1 MIRSRATA
9 MLAVTALLLVAC
21 ADLSVYHPA
30 PQVQDASRPAD
41 TTRNA
46 ARAGAGAASAPGTE
60 QGAPAVDYPV
70 NGRMLQQ
77 PRSRW
82 IPVDWAELQGFGA
95 DPLDDAW
102 TAWLRSC
109 ERSGA
114 QTAPAAMAVM
124 CADVKRLAGSGDDE
138 RRAWMRDRLQPY
150 RIENLEGEPQGL
162 LTGYYE
168 PVAEARRLPDAR
180 FKTPLYR
187 VPGPPAPLSSRKPW
201 YSREEIDTLP
211 EPQAALRGRE
221 IAWLDDPVSVLNLQI
236 QGSGRLR
243 ITEAD
248 GRERMVRVA
257 YAGTNE
263 QPYRSVGS
271 WLLQKGE
278 VKDAS
283 WPGIRQWVANN
294 PGRVQEM
301 LWTNPRVV
309 FFQEQ
314 MLTEADSL
322 IGPRG
327 AQGVPLTAGRSIA
340 VDPQSIP
347 YGAPV
352 WLASGGYLPLQRL
365 VLAQDTGSAITGAVR
380 ADYFVGTGP
389 EASAIAGRL
398 KQPLQL
404 WVLWPR

>member
-1 MIRSRATA
+1 MARWVLLPILATLMA
-9 MLAVTALLLVAC
+9 AC
-21 ADLSVYHPA
+21 ADLSVYRA
-30 PQVQDASRPAD
+30 PPSVQEASRPD
-41 TTRNA
+41 PTRS
-46 ARAGAGAASAPGTE
+46 AGGGLPAPGAET
-60 QGAPAVDYPV
+60 GAPAVDYPAH
-70 NGRMLQQ
+70 GRMLQQ

-82 IPVDWAELQGFGA
+82 IPVDWAELQGFGN
-95 DPLDDAW
+95 DTLGEAW
-102 TAWLRSC
+102 AAWLRSC
-109 ERSGA
+109 ERPG
-114 QTAPAAMAVM
+114 TLVAV
-124 CADVKRLAGSGDDE
+124 CADVKRLAGAGDEE
-138 RRAWMRDRLQPY
+138 RRAWMLARLQPY
-150 RIENLEGEPQGL
+150 RIENLEGESQGL

-168 PVAEARRLPDAR
+168 PVADARRLPDAR

-187 VPGPPAPLSSRKPW
+187 VPGPPAPLGSRKPW

-221 IAWLDDPVSVLNLQI
+221 IAWLEDPVSVLNLQI

-257 YAGTNE
+257 YAATND

-283 WPGIRQWVANN
+283 WAGIRQWVAAN
-294 PGRVQEM
+294 PGRLQEM
-301 LWTNPRVV
+301 LWVNPRVV

-314 MLTEADSL
+314 MLTEADTG
-322 IGPRG
+322 IGPKG

-352 WLASGGYLPLQRL
+352 WLASSGYLPLQRL

-389 EASAIAGRL
+389 EASAVAGRI
-398 KQPLQL
+398 KQPLRL
-404 WVLWPR
+404 WVLWPK